1 MLSLLSR
8 NSTCSS
14 RAFFETAASRDIGE
28 FDPSSTKY
36 LLDKKVRR
44 ITVAVFKAK
53 ELPIL
58 SEGIAFFELQR

>member
-8 NSTCSS
+8 NSTYSS
-14 RAFFETAASRDIGE
+14 ALLETAASRDIGE

-36 LLDKKVRR
+36 QLDKKVRR
-44 ITVAVFKAK
+44 ITVVFKAK
-53 ELPIL
+53 ELQIL